1 MQNNEF
7 SLQFSKIEQLLRSI
21 YNQQDIML
29 QYLAGNQPA
38 VNLENRTST
47 HSPSPGTE
55 KITLT
60 VGELQQRLGISKPEA
75 YELVHQD
82 GFPLFSGG
90 TENTDFQIM
99 PGGMDCPAD
108 DDDNRERS
116 SING

>member
-29 QYLAGNQPA
+29 QYLAGKQPA
-38 VNLENRTST
+38 VNLENRTTT

-82 GFPLFSGG
+82 GFPSFRVGRKILISRSGLEEWIVRQTMMT
-90 TENTDFQIM
+90 TER
-99 PGGMDCPAD
+99 GAA
-108 DDDNRERS
+108 
-116 SING
+116 